1 MSSSYEL
8 VMEAGKLMIELE
20 ENGGVLSDEAALRL
34 DQFIDGSYDK
44 VGSIRVV
51 IDRFKAEAQL
61 HKDIKDRHAKKQ
73 ASLTKAAQ
81 RLSILATN
89 LLLALEEIGED
100 PVFEGDWG
108 KVSLRTTK
116 SVDVIGT
123 LDEIPV
129 AYLVEQEPKV
139 DKKQALKD
147 LKAGELIP
155 GIQLVTKSSP
165 NWR

>member
-1 MSSSYEL
+1 MSTSYEL
-8 VMEAGKLMIELE
+8 VMDAGKLMIELE

-61 HKDIKDRHAKKQ
+61 QKDLKDRHAKKQ

-123 LDEIPV
+123 LDEIPGK
-129 AYLVEQEPKV
+129 YLTEQLPKV

-147 LKAGELIP
+147 LKAGESIP
-155 GIQLVTKSSP
+155 GIQLVTTHSP

>member
-1 MSSSYEL
+1 MSTSYEL

-20 ENGGVLSDEAALRL
+20 DNGGVLSDEAALRL

-61 HKDIKDRHAKKQ
+61 QKDLKDRHAKKQ

-100 PVFEGDWG
+100 PVCEGDWG

-129 AYLVEQEPKV
+129 AYLVEQPPKV

-147 LKAGELIP
+147 LKAGESIP
-155 GIQLVTKSSP
+155 GINLVTKHSP

>member
-147 LKAGELIP
+147 LKAGESIP
-155 GIQLVTKSSP
+155 GIQLVTKHSP

>member
-20 ENGGVLSDEAALRL
+20 ENGGVLSDDGATRL
-34 DQFIDGSYDK
+34 DEFLDGSHDK
-44 VGSIRVV
+44 LGSIRAV
-51 IDRFKAEAQL
+51 IDRFKVEAQL

-81 RLSILATN
+81 RLGILAVS
-89 LLLALEEIGED
+89 LLMAREEIGEE
-100 PVFEGDWG
+100 PVVEGDWG
-108 KVSLRTTK
+108 KVSIRT
-116 SVDVIGT
+116 SQSADVTGT
-123 LDEIPV
+123 ISDIPV
-129 AYLVEQEPKV
+129 KYLVEQEPKV